1 MVYDYIDL
9 PGAYSTGTSEVR
21 LHCGTDML
29 TMVRISDMEPYPAPR
44 GYVELAR
51 KCQRKMLG

>member
-9 PGAYSTGTSEVR
+9 PGAYSTDTSEVC
-21 LHCGTDML
+21 LHCRTDML
-29 TMVRISDMEPYPAPR
+29 TTVRISDMEPYLAPR
-44 GYVELAR
+44 GYVELAG